1 MKMKGEILYFEINL
15 IEILFLIFFEKY
27 ENLIRNK

>member
-27 ENLIRNK
+27 ENLIIKN